1 MSVPIASSV
10 KEKVFDPDRLAA
22 MSAVFVEVC
31 GRLALRDKADPATRF
46 VAQKIIEL
54 ASTGDCD
61 EKTLRRATFRAFDVR
76 D

>member
-1 MSVPIASSV
+1 
-10 KEKVFDPDRLAA
+10 